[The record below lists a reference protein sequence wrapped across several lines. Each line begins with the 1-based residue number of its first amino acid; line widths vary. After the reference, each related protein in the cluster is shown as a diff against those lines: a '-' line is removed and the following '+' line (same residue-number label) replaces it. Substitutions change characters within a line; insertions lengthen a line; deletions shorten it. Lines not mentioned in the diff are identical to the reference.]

1 MHTPERLEADI
12 ITANAH
18 AEWAALHGSERTSVW
33 PRLIVKDHTESTND
47 DAIALLSSG
56 ELGGPDMPDAT
67 GTLIVTLD
75 QRSGK
80 GRLGRAWEAPAG
92 SGLAMTLVIQAPSSV
107 PTESL
112 AMASTLVGL
121 VWRDVLAASTA
132 SDVSLKW
139 PNDVLMDGEKVAGI
153 LAQVAP
159 SSPGPRGAAAS
170 ADGSKTGIDKTGLAD
185 KTGSADKTGV
195 ANKAGIADKTG
206 VKNGIDKTGTATG
219 EPAKATRAGGLNL
232 VVGIGTNLTQTKD
245 ELPVPTATS
254 LALHNCTTDVHRLI
268 SAFWTRALAVLSEW
282 LPAGG
287 PLDQP
292 LGSLGCTSLIDA
304 TRKHCATIGVDV
316 RVHLPQDVEI
326 TGVARDVDEYGYL
339 IVEDSA
345 GKRHQISAGDVIHV
359 RRSDGHYA

>member
-139 PNDVLMDGEKVAGI
+139 PNDVLVGGEKVAGI

-170 ADGSKTGIDKTGLAD
+170 ADGSKTG
-185 KTGSADKTGV
+185 
-195 ANKAGIADKTG
+195 
-206 VKNGIDKTGTATG
+206 VKNGIDKTGIATG
-219 EPAKATRAGGLNL
+219 EPANVTRAGGLNL
-232 VVGIGTNLTQTKD
+232 VVGIGTNLTQTKE

-326 TGVARDVDEYGYL
+326 TGVARDVDEYGHL

>member
-12 ITANAH
+12 ITANAS
-18 AEWAALHGSERTSVW
+18 AEWAALHGSERSAAW
-33 PRLIVKDHTESTND
+33 PRLIVEDHTDSTNE
-47 DAIALLSSG
+47 DAINLLASG
-56 ELGGPDMPDAT
+56 ELGGPDMPDAS

-80 GRLGRAWEAPAG
+80 GRLGRDWETPAG
-92 SGLAMTLVIQAPSSV
+92 SGLAMSLVIQAPASV

-121 VWRDVLAASTA
+121 VWRDVLAAATA

-139 PNDVLMDGEKVAGI
+139 PNDVLIDGEKVAGI

-159 SSPGPRGAAAS
+159 SLPGPRGVS
-170 ADGSKTGIDKTGLAD
+170 IGDSKTGVDKTGLTD
-185 KTGSADKTGV
+185 KTGVTGKNGVADKTGV
-195 ANKAGIADKTG
+195 TDKTG
-206 VKNGIDKTGTATG
+206 GAGGAG
-219 EPAKATRAGGLNL
+219 AGGAGAGGLNL
-232 VVGIGTNLTQTKD
+232 VVGIGTNLTQAKED
-245 ELPVPTATS
+245 LPVPTATS
-254 LALHNCTTDVHRLI
+254 LALHNCTTDVHHLV
-268 SAFWTRALAVLSEW
+268 SAFWTRAIAVLSEW

-292 LGSLGCTSLIDA
+292 LGSLGCMSLIDA

-316 RVHLPQDVEI
+316 RVQLPHEVTI
-326 TGVARDVDEYGYL
+326 AGVARDIDAYGHL
-339 IVEDSA
+339 IVEDGT

>member
-47 DAIALLSSG
+47 DAMALLSSG

-132 SDVSLKW
+132 SDVGLKW
-139 PNDVLMDGEKVAGI
+139 PNDVLMGGEKVAGI

-185 KTGSADKTGV
+185 KTGV
-195 ANKAGIADKTG
+195 ANKTGIADKTG

-254 LALHNCTTDVHRLI
+254 LALHNCTTDVHHLI
-268 SAFWTRALAVLSEW
+268 SAFWTRVIAVLSEW

-287 PLDQP
+287 LLDQP

-316 RVHLPQDVEI
+316 SVHLPQDVEI
-326 TGVARDVDEYGYL
+326 TGVARDVDEYGHL

>member
-18 AEWAALHGSERTSVW
+18 AEWATLHGSERASVW

-139 PNDVLMDGEKVAGI
+139 PNDVLMGGEKVAGI

-159 SSPGPRGAAAS
+159 SSPGPRGAAVS
-170 ADGSKTGIDKTGLAD
+170 ADGS
-185 KTGSADKTGV
+185 
-195 ANKAGIADKTG
+195 KTG
-206 VKNGIDKTGTATG
+206 VKNGIDKTDIATG
-219 EPAKATRAGGLNL
+219 ESANVTRAGGLNL
-232 VVGIGTNLTQTKD
+232 VVGIGTNLTQTKE

-254 LALHNCTTDVHRLI
+254 LALHNCTTDVHHLI

-326 TGVARDVDEYGYL
+326 TGVARDVDEYGHL